1 MVEIRYE
8 LSYVFQHGTCACLV
22 YHTRLIQTNG
32 RREPLRPIRHLFNW
46 ALRKESYTD
55 SRTCITES
63 YVLRYLA
70 YEHSYLWDVFEV
82 SVNP

>member
-1 MVEIRYE
+1 MNYHVYFCMIHVLVACTC
-8 LSYVFQHGTCACLV
+8 LS
-22 YHTRLIQTNG
+22 QTNG
-32 RREPLRPIRHLFNW
+32 RREPLRPIHHLFNW

-63 YVLRYLA
+63 YVLRDLA

-82 SVNP
+82 SVNL